1 MRTTREAWI
10 EQGLTMLAEG
20 GPDAVRVEPLANA
33 LGVTKGGFYGQFADR
48 QELLVAM
55 LDAWE
60 KQAVDDAISGLG
72 SGPGDDPRENIRL
85 AGLATMS
92 HRRMRPID
100 LAVREW
106 ARRDDEADRRLRR
119 VDQRRMAFLRS
130 QFAQLYDDPEEVE
143 ARSLLAFCLA
153 VGEGLLATGRR
164 GRQRV
169 VDDALR
175 LVTG

>member
-20 GPDAVRVEPLANA
+20 GPDAVRVEVLANA
-33 LGVTKGGFYGQFADR
+33 LGVTKGGFYGQFSDR
-48 QELLVAM
+48 QELLLAM
-55 LDAWE
+55 LDTWE
-60 KQAVDDAISGLG
+60 EQAVDEAISGAE
-72 SGPGDDPRENIRL
+72 SSDDPRESIRR

-92 HRRMRPID
+92 HRRLRPID

-106 ARRDDEADRRLRR
+106 ARRDAEAAKRLRR
-119 VDQRRMAFLRS
+119 VDRRRMAFLRS
-130 QFAQLYDDPEEVE
+130 QFALLHDDPEEVE

-153 VGEGLLATGRR
+153 VGEGMLATDRR